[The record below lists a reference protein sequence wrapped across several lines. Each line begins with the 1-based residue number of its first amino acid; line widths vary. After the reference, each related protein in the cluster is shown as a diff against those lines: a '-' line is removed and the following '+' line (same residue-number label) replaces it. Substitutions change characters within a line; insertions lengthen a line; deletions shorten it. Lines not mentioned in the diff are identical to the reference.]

1 MSFGG
6 GKVVSCGRGGAW
18 GTSDQSLAQRAR
30 LAAGAGSG
38 PYGLSE
44 LQAATVLAQLPWLA
58 EINLRCRHFFA
69 SLNKQLNASNCNWK
83 YVPEQM
89 ATSTAF
95 YQAGWL
101 LPATYAASTY
111 EPAALLRGDRL
122 LLGDRLSLRDQLIN
136 LLKKSANQESETFIS
151 TNNPSEKA
159 ELPFGAGFPG
169 FHRRSS
175 RRCRLASSFDNAAI
189 AAERTLVLHHS
200 VVLEERFTAEQIA
213 NRIAATEASIAAKHA
228 DSTNSH

>member
-1 MSFGG
+1 MTALRTWCEAHNILLIEDTCQAIGANHIETSADSQQSLFPAGSLGHACIVSFGG

-159 ELPFGAGFPG
+159 GASL
-169 FHRRSS
+169 RSWFS
-175 RRCRLASSFDNAAI
+175 RLSSAFK
-189 AAERTLVLHHS
+189 S
-200 VVLEERFTAEQIA
+200 QM
-213 NRIAATEASIAAKHA
+213 SIGL
-228 DSTNSH
+228 